1 MATDNTAKKNKIE
14 KKIVDLEK
22 QLTELRVVVEEL
34 MKTISE
40 QTAKSK
46 RGKVLEAYGVW
57 KQKNM
62 MGRKFMGIERSTF
75 IIDAQGK
82 IAAVYNKVKVNGH
95 VDEILDFLKRQ

>member
-46 RGKVLEAYGVW
+46 RGKVSGN
-57 KQKNM
+57 Q
-62 MGRKFMGIERSTF
+62 S
-75 IIDAQGK
+75 DQ
-82 IAAVYNKVKVNGH
+82 
-95 VDEILDFLKRQ
+95 D